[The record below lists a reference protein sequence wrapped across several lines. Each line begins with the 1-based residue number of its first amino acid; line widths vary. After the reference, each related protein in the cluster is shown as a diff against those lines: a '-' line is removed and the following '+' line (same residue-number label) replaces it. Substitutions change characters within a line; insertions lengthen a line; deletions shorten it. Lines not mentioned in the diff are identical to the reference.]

1 MTDWGYRAAGWL
13 ARRLPLALTDALA
26 ASVADLYVLT
36 HPRTARAVTRRLAS
50 LPRAAA
56 PAANAAEPERP
67 GAGARETYRA
77 FARAVRDFLRAE
89 RRAADAPRIS
99 IDERTRSILD
109 RARAEGMPTLVVS
122 GHFGPWE
129 LALGWLAREVGPLG
143 ALAAP
148 HRSAAVERF
157 FRGRR
162 AAAGIR
168 TLTAGSAASSA
179 LATLRAGGWIAALA
193 DRACAPRRRVDGL
206 EGSVP
211 IDRAPLLLA
220 RRAGARVLAGV
231 SWRGADGALH
241 VRFLEPFTL
250 GPRRDGLSLAQGAAR
265 LQRFFDDHVRAHPTQ
280 WFDWAAAGP
289 GRRGET
295 DG

>member
-1 MTDWGYRAAGWL
+1 VTDWGYRAAGWL
-13 ARRLPLALTDALA
+13 ARRLPLALSDAVA
-26 ASVADLYVLT
+26 ASLADLYVLT
-36 HPRTARAVTRRLAS
+36 HPRTARAVARRLAS
-50 LPRAAA
+50 LRWTATGAGGDARHGHAAA
-56 PAANAAEPERP
+56 S
-67 GAGARETYRA
+67 ARETYRA
-77 FARAVRDFLRAE
+77 FARSVRDFLRAE
-89 RRAADAPRIS
+89 HYPAGAQRIAL
-99 IDERTRSILD
+99 DERTRSILD

-168 TLTAGSAASSA
+168 TLTAGGAATSA

-193 DRACAPRRRVDGL
+193 DRACAPRRRMNGL
-206 EGSVP
+206 EGAVP

-241 VRFLEPFTL
+241 IRLLEPFTL
-250 GPRRDGLSLAQGAAR
+250 GPLRDGLSLAQGAAR

-280 WFDWAAAGP
+280 WFEWAAAGG
-289 GRRGET
+289 GRGGES